1 MFRAHHLHDDRLFDC
16 YLAELSGETPDPR
29 AADHLADCSD
39 CSGRYAELSRF
50 MDALRSEGRSEG
62 DEIFT
67 ADRLRAQQQAIAR
80 RIEHIG
86 RPARVISFPGG
97 STARTIA
104 SKTSRVAPR
113 WVAAAAAAGIFV
125 GAALGTS
132 YEWTRGVSSGFGRAA
147 ASGFGRTPTHARA
160 MTEPVATRGSDQADV
175 ASDEAF
181 LSELEIALDRPR
193 TPELRAYDALT
204 PHFKEIKDVR

>member
-1 MFRAHHLHDDRLFDC
+1 MRFRAHHLHDDRLFDC
-16 YLAELSGETPDPR
+16 YVAERSGETPDPR
-29 AADHLADCSD
+29 AAEHLADCVD

-50 MDALRSEGRSEG
+50 MDTLHSEGQSET
-62 DEIFT
+62 DDIFT
-67 ADRLRAQQQAIAR
+67 TDRLRAQQQAIAR

-86 RPARVISFPGG
+86 RPARVISFPGA
-97 STARTIA
+97 SAARAIA

-132 YEWTRGVSSGFGRAA
+132 YEWTRTAGSGFGRPSNRA
-147 ASGFGRTPTHARA
+147 RTLS
-160 MTEPVATRGSDQADV
+160 EPVATRGSDQADV